1 MSEMDDD
8 FNRTIQD
15 NDEDIEEGID
25 ENADLNSSRPTSSM
39 STGSSKSVSGFRG
52 PQKSHPVWAHFI
64 QEIVEGKVWSFCCIS
79 NCNYKTKG
87 VIVTNVKNHLTSKH
101 KKEAQELVSVEEKR
115 KESDNSKCKSLK
127 RKTDEEGSIDQFLS
141 ANKSLG
147 KAYSKSSEK
156 YRNLKHKLTIIAACT
171 TISQNAF
178 QSLEFKRY
186 IEECDPNAA
195 ACIPSRPTL
204 TSCVIDFSSKLMQL
218 VSKNLR
224 AAEKFNVCIDIW
236 SQRGLSHSYLH
247 GITVNYFNK
256 QSNKY
261 DSVALA
267 CHSLEQPHTG
277 KAIKYALDDCL
288 EKYGF
293 RDSSNVFRYVTDK
306 GANVICA
313 LKPYKILMA
322 VPSQYLSDFDD
333 EFPVD
338 FVMEESEEL
347 DGDKS
352 EQITEILDLD
362 SEASEEEESQI
373 EDDNE
378 DNMDWMEEEFPKR
391 LTCIDYELNTMCHR
405 VLDKTTSPI
414 SKLKCRVLPLIN
426 RFSKSGVAVEK
437 LKYLAGKKLLKVA
450 PTRWNSFFY
459 VCSRQH
465 SIKWIIWKSKPVF
478 PCHRCHFVSFVYPPL
493 SPLLKGWL
501 GRHRELRG
509 HTLAETS

>member
-15 NDEDIEEGID
+15 NDEDIEEDID

-39 STGSSKSVSGFRG
+39 STGSSKSVSGSRG
-52 PQKSHPVWAHFI
+52 PQKSHPVLAHFK
-64 QEIVEGKVWSFCCIS
+64 QEMVEG
-79 NCNYKTKG
+79 
-87 VIVTNVKNHLTSKH
+87 KH
-101 KKEAQELVSVEEKR
+101 KKEAQELVSAEEIR

-127 RKTDEEGSIDQFLS
+127 RKTDEKGSIDKFLS
-141 ANKSLG
+141 GKKSLG
-147 KAYSKSSEK
+147 RAYSKSSEK

-204 TSCVIDFSSKLMQL
+204 TSWVIDFSSKLMQL
-218 VSKNLR
+218 VSENLR
-224 AAEKFNVCIDIW
+224 AVEKFNVCIDIW
-236 SQRGLSHSYLH
+236 SQRGLSHSYL
-247 GITVNYFNK
+247 GLTVHYFNK

-267 CHSLEQPHTG
+267 CHSLEQPHNR

-288 EKYGF
+288 EKNGF

-338 FVMEESEEL
+338 FFMEESE
-347 DGDKS
+347 
-352 EQITEILDLD
+352 
-362 SEASEEEESQI
+362 
-373 EDDNE
+373 
-378 DNMDWMEEEFPKR
+378 
-391 LTCIDYELNTMCHR
+391 
-405 VLDKTTSPI
+405 
-414 SKLKCRVLPLIN
+414 
-426 RFSKSGVAVEK
+426 
-437 LKYLAGKKLLKVA
+437 
-450 PTRWNSFFY
+450 
-459 VCSRQH
+459 
-465 SIKWIIWKSKPVF
+465 
-478 PCHRCHFVSFVYPPL
+478 
-493 SPLLKGWL
+493 
-501 GRHRELRG
+501 
-509 HTLAETS
+509 